1 MRLLPI
7 IICGLC
13 LASGLVNAAES
24 SDSSES
30 PASEISKAETQ
41 NPNSSATTAPAD
53 QKSQGAPQEKL
64 PEPPKSLADQCRDRP
79 C

>member
-7 IICGLC
+7 IICGLSM
-13 LASGLVNAAES
+13 ASGLVIGAES

-30 PASEISKAETQ
+30 LDSRVTKIET
-41 NPNSSATTAPAD
+41 PKPESSSTTAPTD
-53 QKSQGAPQEKL
+53 PKSQGAPQEKL
-64 PEPPKSLADQCRDRP
+64 PEAPKSRADYCRDHP